1 MSFNSIQMYLNSV
14 NEVERPINLAP
25 TMNEQLRLLHES
37 SRNNK
42 PPCDQPENMLRAPD
56 LHFPNDSLDLIADKK
71 NPSVI
76 LRLCFTGPFSYEEL
90 APVIREQGLWWKLTT
105 INGVSPESASPP
117 SSACQTRPK
126 TAQHAPR
133 IPVSQ
138 ERRAENQWFHG
149 LLQTGCTV
157 KDGTEAGAT
166 AEPPSVKP
174 DKLRHGSVVGN
185 FKIKPP
191 F

>member
-1 MSFNSIQMYLNSV
+1 MKLNVPSTLPLQWMSSSGCSMNPPGTINPRVTNLKTCSV
-14 NEVERPINLAP
+14 LQIFIFQTTVSTL
-25 TMNEQLRLLHES
+25 
-37 SRNNK
+37 
-42 PPCDQPENMLRAPD
+42 
-56 LHFPNDSLDLIADKK
+56 SLIKK

-76 LRLCFTGPFSYEEL
+76 LRLYFTGPFSYEEL

-138 ERRAENQWFHG
+138 ERRAENQWKTGYYKQAAQWRTGQKPVQQQSHRASS
-149 LLQTGCTV
+149 QTSW
-157 KDGTEAGAT
+157 DT
-166 AEPPSVKP
+166 AVWSGISK
-174 DKLRHGSVVGN
+174 
-185 FKIKPP
+185 
-191 F
+191 